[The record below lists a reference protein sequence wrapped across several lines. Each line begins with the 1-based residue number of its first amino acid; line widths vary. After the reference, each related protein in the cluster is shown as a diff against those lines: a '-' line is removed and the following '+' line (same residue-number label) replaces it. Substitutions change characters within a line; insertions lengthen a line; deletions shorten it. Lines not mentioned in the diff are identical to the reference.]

1 MAQVISNPP
10 FDERISSLSGLQSV
24 FYGPQVSQ
32 LSRGYIIQDPGIGRV
47 QYSVRFLYNPSIV
60 QVSHQTDAAN
70 APVTPQNYRNPL
82 DKGEWNIPLS
92 ASISFNL
99 LFDRTYELWK
109 KSGPKSPTDF
119 TQGSGEA
126 GVRVDVEALYR
137 VVGIYQPTA
146 VQPPTTSPSTTPSNL
161 YSNGDPGPMPLT
173 PVTVYF
179 GGPRSLSY
187 RGYISS
193 LDVQWTHFSQLM
205 VPMRCTI
212 GVSMN
217 LMTKNSWESDYASTE
232 EE

>member
-1 MAQVISNPP
+1 MAVISNPP
-10 FDERISSLSGLQSV
+10 FDERISTLSGLQTV
-24 FYGPQVSQ
+24 IQGPRASQ
-32 LSRGYIIQDPGIGRV
+32 LSRGYIIQDKGLGLT
-47 QYSVRFLYNPSIV
+47 QYSVRFLYNPSLV
-60 QVSHQTDAAN
+60 AVSHQTDAAN
-70 APVTPQNYRNPL
+70 ATVTPQNYRNPL
-82 DKGEWNIPLS
+82 DKGAWNIPLA
-92 ASISFNL
+92 ASVSFNL
-99 LFDRTYELWK
+99 LFDRTYELWS
-109 KSGPKSPTDF
+109 KSGARNPTDW

-146 VQPPTTSPSTTPSNL
+146 VQPPTTSPNTTPANL

-179 GGPRSLSY
+179 GGPTSLNY

-217 LMTKNSWESDYASTE
+217 LMTKNSWEQDYSTTE
-232 EE
+232 EQ